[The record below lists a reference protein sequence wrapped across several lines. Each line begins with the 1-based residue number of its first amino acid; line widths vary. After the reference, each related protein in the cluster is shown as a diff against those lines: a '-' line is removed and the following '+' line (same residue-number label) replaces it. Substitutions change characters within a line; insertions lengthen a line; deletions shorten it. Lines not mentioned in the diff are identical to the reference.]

1 MMVLRL
7 LKIPKSTYFDW
18 VHYTES
24 QRQREDTILKALL
37 REIWQN
43 NYKAYG
49 APRLRLALADLNL
62 HHGTNRVRR
71 LMREAGIY
79 SVMTRRFNK
88 PTTTVDY
95 RQRPNLIRHLPEANA
110 WSMDI
115 TYLKLSNGQWV
126 YLASVLDLQT
136 RKILAHQ
143 ISATMDTK
151 LVVTTLQRSL
161 STDKKPNYLHTD
173 MASQFTSFGFENLLK
188 RHKIDHS
195 YSKLGHPYD
204 NAKIESF
211 HSLLKLEMIY
221 QFRFPSIAHLILDVS
236 KYIHW
241 FNNERISLANQKIKV
256 A

>member
-7 LKIPKSTYFDW
+7 LKIPKTTPTLIGFD
-18 VHYTES
+18 YTES

-95 RQRPNLIRHLPEANA
+95 RQRP
-110 WSMDI
+110 
-115 TYLKLSNGQWV
+115 
-126 YLASVLDLQT
+126 
-136 RKILAHQ
+136 
-143 ISATMDTK
+143 
-151 LVVTTLQRSL
+151 
-161 STDKKPNYLHTD
+161 
-173 MASQFTSFGFENLLK
+173 
-188 RHKIDHS
+188 
-195 YSKLGHPYD
+195 
-204 NAKIESF
+204 
-211 HSLLKLEMIY
+211 
-221 QFRFPSIAHLILDVS
+221 
-236 KYIHW
+236 
-241 FNNERISLANQKIKV
+241 
-256 A
+256 